1 MTASS
6 ARSSA
11 TSSAAC
17 SLPTSAASPG
27 ATSAPTRAARPSGPS
42 AARTSGACSVP
53 VRATSR
59 DRLLVAARE
68 LFAERGFERT
78 TTRDIGE
85 QAGVDAALI
94 ARHFGSKTGLYV
106 ASLREADDGPLPPLT
121 VPGRVEAMLERLDR
135 GGPGPVFQAA
145 VQRHEDAAVQAEAA
159 AELRRRLVV
168 PLMEGGAAP
177 LEAEV
182 VVAAFAGIA
191 LARSAGS
198 LPALQEAGVS
208 DVVRLVDL
216 VIRALL

>member
-1 MTASS
+1 M
-6 ARSSA
+6 
-11 TSSAAC
+11 
-17 SLPTSAASPG
+17 
-27 ATSAPTRAARPSGPS
+27 
-42 AARTSGACSVP
+42 
-53 VRATSR
+53 RATSR

-198 LPALQEAGVS
+198 LPALQEAGVR